1 MSKRSLRI
9 KDIDVERLYTV
20 LMEMS
25 AEIEVFTEEFRRFR
39 RVLKALLKA
48 LKSSTS

>member
-9 KDIDVERLYTV
+9 KDIDTERLYTALTEISVELEV
-20 LMEMS
+20 L
-25 AEIEVFTEEFRRFR
+25 AEEVKRTR

-48 LKSSTS
+48 LKSDTT

>member
-1 MSKRSLRI
+1 LTKRSLRI

-20 LMEMS
+20 LEEIH
-25 AEIEVFTEEFRRFR
+25 AEVEVLAEEVKRMR

-48 LKSSTS
+48 IKSDTP

>member
-20 LMEMS
+20 LTEIS
-25 AEIEVFTEEFRRFR
+25 VEVEVLAEEVKRMR
-39 RVLKALLKA
+39 RVLKALMKVI
-48 LKSSTS
+48 KSDAP